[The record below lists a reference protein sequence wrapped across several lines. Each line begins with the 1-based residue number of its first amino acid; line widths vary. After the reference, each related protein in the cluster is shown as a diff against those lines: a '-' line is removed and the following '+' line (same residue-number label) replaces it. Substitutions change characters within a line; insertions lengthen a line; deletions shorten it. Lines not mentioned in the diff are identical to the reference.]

1 MMTTRTRAALISTVV
16 ATTLLLGACSNST
29 EEGST
34 SSTTVVTEQA
44 SPPADGGAMIGNTQR
59 SWPDVT
65 GAFDDTPHSTPGQY
79 SVDMHWQR
87 PVWTPL
93 KHDGDLPSSD
103 QLKEGMDACASPE
116 AVTLQGKTQQQYVN
130 ARFLVVNEQAG
141 PTTMTKGV
149 PGGYAHSPQG
159 AVLAAINQTGYGLP
173 AQGDE
178 IGEEIDK
185 ELWSTSKKVA
195 EDREFSNLPNDREGM
210 EYSRPDTIWGA
221 NGYRIIT
228 CSPDVMVVE
237 VMYKVPVDGAEHT
250 VGRVPLFWRDGDW
263 RPDFMG
269 PADEQQARTSVSD
282 DGFTEVVYQ

>member
-34 SSTTVVTEQA
+34 SSTTVVTQEA
-44 SPPADGGAMIGNTQR
+44 APPVDGGAMIGNNQR

-93 KHDGDLPSSD
+93 KHDGDLPSQD
-103 QLKEGMDACASPE
+103 QLVEGMDSCASPE

-237 VMYKVPVDGAEHT
+237 VMYKVPVAGAEHT

-269 PADEQQARTSVSD
+269 PADAQQARTSVSD

>member
-16 ATTLLLGACSNST
+16 APALLLGACSNSD

-34 SSTTVVTEQA
+34 SSTTVITQEA
-44 SPPADGGAMIGNTQR
+44 APPVDGGAMIGNNQR

-93 KHDGDLPSSD
+93 KHDGDLPSQD
-103 QLKEGMDACASPE
+103 QLVEGMDSCASPE

-141 PTTMTKGV
+141 PTTMTNGV

-159 AVLAAINQTGYGLP
+159 ALLAAINQFGYGLP

-185 ELWSTSKKVA
+185 ELWSTSKTVA
-195 EDREFSNLPNDREGM
+195 EDREFFNLPSEREGM
-210 EYSRPDTIWGA
+210 AYSRPVSIFAA
-221 NGYRIIT
+221 NGYDIIT
-228 CSPDVMVVE
+228 CSPDVMVIDVLYE
-237 VMYKVPVDGAEHT
+237 APVAGEPHT
-250 VGRVPLFWRDGDW
+250 VGRVPLFWRDGEW
-263 RPDFMG
+263 HADFSG
-269 PADEQQARTSVSD
+269 PADDQQARDTHSD
-282 DGFTEVVYQ
+282 EGFTEVVYQ